1 MKNELK
7 NGTILI
13 SKPFIEDSR
22 FSKTIILITEHN
34 SKGTMGFVINK
45 HTTKII
51 SDVLNKK
58 INHIIKNGGPVQLD
72 NLEFIHTKPN
82 IIQGGV
88 HIYDNYYLGG
98 DIEQTFEHIQ
108 SNKINKDDISFFLGY
123 AGWEADQLD
132 QEIIDGSWIIYPG
145 EINIFSSELSWSKM
159 LIETDKEHEIWAYA
173 PANFHLN

>member
-51 SDVLNKK
+51 SDVLNRN

-72 NLEFIHTKPN
+72 NLEFIHTKPD
-82 IIQGGV
+82 IIQGGIP
-88 HIYDNYYLGG
+88 IYDHYYLGG
-98 DIEQTFEHIQ
+98 DIEQTFEYIQ

-123 AGWEADQLD
+123 AGWEVDQLN
-132 QEIIDGSWIIYPG
+132 QEIVDGSWVIYKG
-145 EINIFSSELSWSKM
+145 EIDIFSSELSWSKI
-159 LIETDKEHEIWAYA
+159 LIETDKEHEIWAHA